1 MKIQLSSSHNSQRD
15 LTIEE
20 LIATLDDIQSRSD
33 LSEFARIIGVDLG
46 HEGSYSRQYVTR
58 KFEAF
63 DSLTKSIV
71 EIGANDLRSLLS
83 SLPEY

>member
-1 MKIQLSSSHNSQRD
+1 MKVITSHNSQRD

-46 HEGSYSRQYVTR
+46 HENSYSRQYVTR

-63 DSLTKSIV
+63 DNLTKSIV

-83 SLPEY
+83 CLPEY